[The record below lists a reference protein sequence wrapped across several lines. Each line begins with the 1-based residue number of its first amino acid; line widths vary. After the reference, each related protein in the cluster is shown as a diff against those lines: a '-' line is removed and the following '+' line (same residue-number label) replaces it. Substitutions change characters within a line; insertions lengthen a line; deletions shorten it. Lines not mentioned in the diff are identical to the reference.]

1 MGGASASGH
10 SAAVGPAPVPVD
22 VGRAVRLVAVDRRGN
37 LYRFDERSTGQFR
50 NEIDQRL
57 SGLDAAE
64 LPSVTEA
71 KDAQRDAGRAA

>member
-1 MGGASASGH
+1 
-10 SAAVGPAPVPVD
+10 
-22 VGRAVRLVAVDRRGN
+22 VRLVAVDRRGN